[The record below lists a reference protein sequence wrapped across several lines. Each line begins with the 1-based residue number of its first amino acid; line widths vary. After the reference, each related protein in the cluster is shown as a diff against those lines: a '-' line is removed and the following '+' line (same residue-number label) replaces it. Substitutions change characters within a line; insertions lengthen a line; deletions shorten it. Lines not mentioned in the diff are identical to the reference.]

1 MESNAYSI
9 IYPWNI
15 DVIPKDLNPL
25 FISKDNEMPST
36 WGLKPRTHLTV

>member
-25 FISKDNEMPST
+25 CISEDNEMPSIC
-36 WGLKPRTHLTV
+36 GHFHK